1 MDLFARERHIYDEAM
16 MLIEKEHPEISIFQ
30 YAKLAD
36 EYGKLLTQLQ
46 HYYTF
51 PSAEDYANG
60 ESELSKNRVH
70 FDMLTGIFNRRYLHE
85 NLERVLLSMSR
96 VDDVLSVML
105 IDIDFLAKYNEFY
118 GYEAGHDCLK
128 NVAEALKSCLFRGQ
142 DFVARFGGEEFMAI
156 LPHTRVDG
164 ARLVAERMLEE
175 VESLEIPHENS
186 LVTSIVTVSI
196 GLVTGNKSTAGWVA
210 ADFFKRAEEALLV
223 AKNQGRNQY
232 HYLDL

>member
-1 MDLFARERHIYDEAM
+1 MDLFARERYIYDEAM
-16 MLIEKEHPEISIFQ
+16 ALLEKEHPEVTIFQ

-36 EYGKLLTQLQ
+36 EYGKLLKQLQ

-51 PSAEDYANG
+51 PTAEDYANS

-96 VDDVLSVML
+96 IDDVLSVML
-105 IDIDFLAKYNEFY
+105 IDIDFLKGYNDFY
-118 GYEAGHDCLK
+118 GFGAGDNCLK

-156 LPHTRVDG
+156 LPHTREAG

-175 VESLEIPHENS
+175 VEQLGIPHEHS
-186 LVTSIVTVSI
+186 LVTNMVTVSI
-196 GLVTGNKSTAGWVA
+196 GLVTAKKTAETWVA
-210 ADFFKRAEEALLV
+210 ADFFKRAEEALQL
-223 AKNQGRNQY
+223 AKTQGRNQY
-232 HYLDL
+232 AFLDF